1 MNYCNFSMINYQRFL
16 SLTALVLL
24 FGCGEKKGDASYSD
38 GAVPPSQALS
48 TFEIEPGFKIEL
60 LASEPLINS
69 PVDMEIDE
77 NGQMYV
83 VEMPGYPLD
92 NTRTGRIKILR
103 DKDGDGQMDESIV
116 FADGLMFPNGI
127 LRWKDGVII
136 TDAPYVLYMED
147 SDGDGRADHIDT
159 LLTGFSLSNPHVN
172 VNNPVYGLDNWV
184 YLAHLGS
191 IGTRKYEDMFGDK
204 GDEVRYYNRS
214 EGPVLPQNAGGRT
227 VRFRP
232 DDTELEMVSS
242 RTQFGHTFD
251 RWGRYFLTHNQNHI
265 YHEVIAAAYLAR
277 NPDLLVPNASESISD
292 HGNEAEVFQITT
304 NPDRQLFT
312 PTGLTTS
319 SSGVTAYEG
328 GIFPPPFDRNVVFGA
343 ESVSNLVHVDILEE
357 NGATFTAKRHRE
369 TREFLASRDSWSRP
383 VNMYIGPDGAL
394 YVLDYYRRIIEHPE
408 WMSDE
413 AVEEGGLYDGY
424 DMGRIYRIT
433 PEATGKPAWTKGLN
447 LGSESPAEW
456 VQHLA
461 SNNIWWR
468 QNAQRLLVERKDMSV
483 VSALEEMV
491 KKDTSPEGR
500 LHALWTLQGMGALSS
515 DLIILALED
524 AEPGVRENAIKLAEN
539 YLEDP
544 VVRKS
549 LLNLR
554 EDSNARVRFQL
565 LCTLGFVDTPDAAKV
580 REELLF
586 TDLEDEWVQIAAL
599 SASSSQTVPLLNT
612 VLTRFDKE
620 VPAYA
625 TLVHRLAAMVVASE
639 GPKMFGELLQ
649 KAVSQTSNEGWQAAI
664 LRGLADGYTRAR
676 NTISGV
682 GFEAHLMQAFFDH
695 PNRDVRNSSLNLLRV
710 MGVSNQQRMDQGME
724 RAMATVENRSLD
736 DDRRIESFR
745 FLSLG
750 DPAPYADKIK
760 EFISPHE
767 SSGIQIAAFQ
777 TLGEVP
783 GTGASDFILDKWEV
797 LTPEVRDNALEVFL
811 TEQER
816 VTSLLDA
823 LEAKK
828 VPVAAIGWR
837 RTVRLMNNS
846 DEELRER
853 ARFILTKDE
862 GEEVI
867 QEYQAALELVGDPIE
882 GKVVYMKNCA
892 LCHQFR
898 GQDGVA
904 FGPDLGAV
912 HNWLPKDLMVNILD
926 ANLSIAPGF
935 DLWEITM
942 TNGEKVQGM
951 IMSETSAAISLRIAP
966 GVEETIN
973 RQDISTIQGLNMSLM
988 PGMADQISHQEMA
1001 DLLAFLR
1008 GSE

>member
-1 MNYCNFSMINYQRFL
+1 M
-16 SLTALVLL
+16 
-24 FGCGEKKGDASYSD
+24 ASYPD
-38 GAVPPSQALS
+38 GAVPPSEALS

-60 LASEPLINS
+60 LANEPLINS

-77 NGQMYV
+77 NGQIYV

-92 NTRTGRIKILR
+92 NSRTGRIKILR

-127 LRWKDGVII
+127 LRWKDGII
-136 TDAPYVLYMED
+136 VTDAPYVLYLED
-147 SDGDGRADHIDT
+147 SDGDGRADRIDT

-172 VNNPVYGLDNWV
+172 VNNPVYGLDNWI

-191 IGTRKYEDMFGDK
+191 IGTRKYQEKFGDK
-204 GDEVRYYNRS
+204 GDEVRYYDKPGS
-214 EGPVLPQNAGGRT
+214 PVLPQNADSRT

-232 DDTELEMVSS
+232 DEGMLEMASS

-265 YHEVIAAAYLAR
+265 YHEVIAAAYLDR

-328 GIFPPPFDRNVVFGA
+328 GIFPPPFDRNAVFGA

-357 NGATFTAKRHRE
+357 KGATFTAKRHRE

-413 AVEEGGLYDGY
+413 AVEEGGLYDGHN
-424 DMGRIYRIT
+424 MGRIYRIT
-433 PEATGKPAWTKGLN
+433 PEGTGKPEWTRGLN
-447 LGSESPAEW
+447 LGNESPAEW

-468 QNAQRLLVERKDMSV
+468 QNAQRLLAERKDMSV
-483 VSALEEMV
+483 VSALEEMA
-491 KKDTSPEGR
+491 KAHTSPEGR
-500 LHALWTLQGMGALSS
+500 LHALWTLQGMGALSP
-515 DLIILALED
+515 DMIISALGD
-524 AEPGVRENAIKLAEN
+524 AEAGIRENAIKLAEI
-539 YLEDP
+539 YLEEDP
-544 VVRKS
+544 AIREK
-549 LLNLR
+549 LLDLR
-554 EDSNARVRFQL
+554 GDSNARVRFQL
-565 LCTLGFVDTPDAAKV
+565 LCTLGFIDTPEAAKV

-586 TDLEDEWVQIAAL
+586 MDLEDEWVQIAAL
-599 SASSSQTVPLLNT
+599 SASSSQAVLLLNT
-612 VLTRFDKE
+612 ALARFDKDI
-620 VPAYA
+620 PAYSS
-625 TLVHRLAAMVVASE
+625 LVHRLAAMVVASE
-639 GPKMFGELLQ
+639 GTKMFGELLQ
-649 KAVSQTSNEGWQAAI
+649 KAVSQTTNNGWQAAI
-664 LRGLADGYTRAR
+664 LRGLAEGYTRAR

-682 GFEAHLMQAFFDH
+682 GFEAGLIQAFFEH
-695 PNRDVRNSSLNLLRV
+695 PNKEIRNSSLNLLRAL
-710 MGVSNQQRMDQGME
+710 GVSNQQRMEQGME
-724 RAMATVENRSLD
+724 RAIAIAENGSLE

-745 FLSLG
+745 FLRLG
-750 DPAPYADKIK
+750 DPAPYSDKLK

-767 SSGIQIAAFQ
+767 SSGIQVAAFQ
-777 TLGEVP
+777 SLGEIP
-783 GTGASDFILDKWEV
+783 GTDASDFILEKWEI
-797 LTPEVRDNALEVFL
+797 LTPEVRDSALEIFL

-816 VTSLLDA
+816 VKSLLDA
-823 LEAKK
+823 LEAKE
-828 VPVAAIGWR
+828 VPVAAVGWR
-837 RTVRLMNNS
+837 RTVQLMNNS
-846 DEELRER
+846 DEGLRER

-867 QEYQAALELVGDPIE
+867 QEYQAALELEGDPVE
-882 GKVVYMKNCA
+882 GRVVYMKNCA

-898 GQDGVA
+898 GKDGVT
-904 FGPDLGAV
+904 FGPDLGTV

-935 DLWEITM
+935 DLWEITL
-942 TNGEKVQGM
+942 TDGEKIQGM

-973 RQDISTIQGLNMSLM
+973 RQDISAIKGLNMSLM
-988 PGMADQISHQEMA
+988 PGMAGQIDHQEMA

-1008 GSE
+1008 RME

>member
-1 MNYCNFSMINYQRFL
+1 M
-16 SLTALVLL
+16 
-24 FGCGEKKGDASYSD
+24 ASYPD
-38 GAVPPSQALS
+38 GAVPPSEALS
-48 TFEIEPGFKIEL
+48 TFEIEQGFKIEL
-60 LASEPLINS
+60 LAHEPLVNS

-92 NTRTGRIKILR
+92 NTRTGRIKVLR
-103 DKDGDGQMDESIV
+103 DSDGDGQMDESIV

-127 LRWKDGVII
+127 LRWKNGVIV
-136 TDAPYVLYMED
+136 TDAPYVLYLED

-191 IGTRKYEDMFGDK
+191 IGTRKYEDKFGDK
-204 GDEVRYYNRS
+204 GDEVHYYNRS
-214 EGPVLPQNAGGRT
+214 NSPVLPQNAGGRT
-227 VRFRP
+227 VRFKP
-232 DDTELEMVSS
+232 EDSALEMVSS

-265 YHEVIAAAYLAR
+265 YHEVIAAAYLDR
-277 NPDLLVPNASESISD
+277 NPDLLVPNASESVSD

-319 SSGVTAYEG
+319 SSGITAYEG
-328 GIFPPPFDRNVVFGA
+328 GIFPPPFDRDVVFGA

-357 NGATFTAKRHRE
+357 NGATFNAKRHRE

-433 PEATGKPAWTKGLN
+433 PEGTGKPEWTKGLN
-447 LGSESPAEW
+447 LGSEPPTEW

-483 VSALEEMV
+483 VSFLEEMV
-491 KKDTSPEGR
+491 KTHTSPEAR
-500 LHALWTLQGMGALSS
+500 LHALWTLQGMEALSS
-515 DLIILALED
+515 DLIISALGD
-524 AEPGVRENAIKLAEN
+524 AEAGVRENAIKLAEI
-539 YLEDP
+539 YLEEDITI
-544 VVRKS
+544 RRR
-549 LLNLR
+549 LLDLG
-554 EDSNARVRFQL
+554 EDSSARVRFQL
-565 LCTLGFVDTPDAAKV
+565 LCTLGFVDTPEAAKV
-580 REELLF
+580 RENLLF

-612 VLTRFDKE
+612 VLARFDKE
-620 VPAYA
+620 VPAYS
-625 TLVHRLAAMVVASE
+625 TLVHRLATMVVASE
-639 GPKMFGELLQ
+639 GQKMFGELLQ
-649 KAVSQTSNEGWQAAI
+649 KAISRTADKEWQAPI
-664 LRGLADGYTRAR
+664 LRGIADGYSRAR
-676 NTISGV
+676 NKISGV
-682 GFEAHLMQAFFDH
+682 GFEAGLMQAFFEH
-695 PNRDVRNSSLNLLRV
+695 PNKEVRNSSLNLLRV
-710 MGVSNQQRMDQGME
+710 LGVSNQQRMGEGME
-724 RAMATVENRSLD
+724 RAMIIVDNRSLED
-736 DDRRIESFR
+736 DLRIESFR
-745 FLSLG
+745 FLRLG
-750 DPAPYADKIK
+750 DPAPYADKIR

-767 SSGIQIAAFQ
+767 SSSIQVAAFQ
-777 TLGEVP
+777 SLGEIS
-783 GTGASDFILDKWEV
+783 GTEVSDFILEKWEV
-797 LTPEVRDNALEVFL
+797 LTPEVREHALELFL

-816 VTSLLDA
+816 VESLLDA
-823 LEAKK
+823 LESKEI
-828 VPVAAIGWR
+828 PVAAVGWS
-837 RTVRLMNNS
+837 RTVQLMNNS
-846 DEELRER
+846 DEGLRER

-867 QEYQAALELVGDPIE
+867 QEYQAALELEGNPIE
-882 GKVVYMKNCA
+882 GRVVYMKNCA

-898 GQDGVA
+898 GQDGVP
-904 FGPDLGAV
+904 FGPDLGTV

-935 DLWEITM
+935 DLWEITL

-951 IMSETSAAISLRIAP
+951 IMSETSAAISLRIAA

-973 RQDISTIQGLNMSLM
+973 RQDIDGIRGLNMSLM
-988 PGMADQISHQEMA
+988 PGMVDQISYQEMA

-1008 GSE
+1008 RME